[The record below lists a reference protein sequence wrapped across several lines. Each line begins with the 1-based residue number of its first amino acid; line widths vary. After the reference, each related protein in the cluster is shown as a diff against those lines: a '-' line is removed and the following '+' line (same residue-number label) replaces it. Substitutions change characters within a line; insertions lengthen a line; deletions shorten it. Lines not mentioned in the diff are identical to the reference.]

1 MADPPSGQPAPDLPT
16 PAPDASTPAPDASTA
31 APSAS
36 SPAPDAAAPTT
47 QAAPPARGR
56 VLRDRTLLAG
66 IGGAALVGA
75 VIGGLI
81 VWALSDDGATPSSAA
96 GTTAGQVAMCAAAP
110 VANQVLPSVVTISAR
125 RGGQAGSGSGQ
136 IIRDGG
142 YILTNDH
149 VISLAANGGSV
160 SVLYSD
166 GHSSDAEIIG
176 RDPSTDLAMLKAAD
190 ASKGYP
196 VIALGSSAAL
206 EVGDPVVALG
216 APLGLYSTVTSGIV
230 SALDRYVPV
239 PGDDVTHHLIG
250 AIQTDAAINPGNSGG
265 ALVDCSGRLVGVNS
279 AIATVP
285 NSAGVSGGGS
295 VGLGF
300 SIPIDLAMPIADK
313 LIETGEAGHP
323 TTGLQV
329 QELPPEMARAS
340 GTEPGLFVLAVDP
353 GSPAVKAGLKPGD
366 IITKIDGKP
375 ARSSE
380 DIVVA
385 TLTRSAGDT
394 LQITYLRS
402 GQTATTTLTLAAA

>member
-1 MADPPSGQPAPDLPT
+1 MSDPPSGQPAPDAPT
-16 PAPDASTPAPDASTA
+16 PASDASTSAPDAPT
-31 APSAS
+31 PG
-36 SPAPDAAAPTT
+36 PEAAA
-47 QAAPPARGR
+47 QAPPPARGR

-75 VIGGLI
+75 IIGGLI

-96 GTTAGQVAMCAAAP
+96 GNSQAAGQVAMCAAAP

-136 IIRDGG
+136 IIREGG

-196 VIALGSSAAL
+196 VIGTGSSAAL

-285 NSAGVSGGGS
+285 NAAGVTGGGS

-300 SIPIDLAMPIADK
+300 SIPVDLAMPIADK
-313 LIETGEAGHP
+313 LIETGQAGHP

-340 GTEPGLFVLAVDP
+340 GTQPGLFVLAVDP

-366 IITKIDGKP
+366 IITEIDGKP

-394 LQITYLRS
+394 LQLTYLRS
-402 GQTATTTLTLAAA
+402 GETATTTLTLAAA